1 MRAIALDVLKRLS
14 ILFLILVGVLTLIFA
29 IPRFARGGPER
40 ALIGW
45 PFTAERASLL
55 RAHYGFERPLAE
67 QYLLWLQ
74 KLMLGE
80 WGVSKFT
87 GRPVMREV
95 ELTLPLTLKLLGETL
110 GIAVL
115 VGSLLAM
122 VGAYPW
128 DRPYQGRGQG
138 IRVMSIGLPDFY
150 FGILVKFFFVW
161 HLEWFPLG
169 GFAFFSERPW
179 QAYGQLL
186 LPALSVGLLYGMII
200 GPRVAS
206 RLAAGVESAD
216 EGSFPLALANSRHSW
231 RQFGKAVGY
240 SLLVLLEY
248 GAALVGSVVL
258 AEKIFSIPGF
268 GDFGVEAFVRRDYP
282 KIQAFLVVIVGAYA
296 VLRVVVT
303 AIEAALRRRLMRRSY
318 RILHEPPQKSK
329 GRIGALIMQDG
340 FFLGA
345 VLVIAFAA
353 TTLFAPH
360 VAPFLPDEVHMKD
373 RLLPPTTQYWMGSD
387 LLGRDILS
395 RVIYGGRYSLL
406 IAAGGATGSLLLGFV
421 LGGLPHLA
429 RGIGVAL
436 ASPLIGLLGA
446 FPPLVLGM
454 LMMTL
459 LGQGYVHE
467 IIALTAALAPQ
478 IAALCLQARAE
489 GASRF
494 PIPHRVLAAAWLS
507 ALGMAIT
514 LEATLNFLDIG
525 LLPLIPNWGG
535 DLKANLPY
543 LHVNPAIVL
552 FPGMAVVVAA
562 LGVNLMAES
571 LHKHPQPAAA
581 LTRDVDFTRQRPY
594 ISF

>member
-14 ILFLILVGVLTLIFA
+14 TLFLILVGILTLIFA
-29 IPRFARGGPER
+29 IPRFAPGGPER

-55 RAHYGFERPLAE
+55 RAHYGFDRPLAE

-80 WGVSKFT
+80 WGISKFT
-87 GRPVMREV
+87 GRPIMREL
-95 ELTLPLTLKLLGETL
+95 ELTLPLTLKLLAETL
-110 GIAVL
+110 AIAVL
-115 VGSLLAM
+115 VGVLLAM
-122 VGAYPW
+122 LIAYPW

-138 IRVMSIGLPDFY
+138 IRVLSIGLPDFY

-169 GFAFFSERPW
+169 GFAFFAERPW
-179 QAYGQLL
+179 QAYRQLL

-206 RLAAGVESAD
+206 RLTAEAGSAD
-216 EGSFPLALANSRHSW
+216 EGSLPFAFANSGSSG
-231 RQFGKAVGY
+231 RQFGKTFGY

-268 GDFGVEAFVRRDYP
+268 GDFGVESFVRRDYP
-282 KIQAFLVVIVGAYA
+282 KIQAFLVVIVGGYA
-296 VLRVVVT
+296 VIRVVVT
-303 AIEAALRRRLMRRSY
+303 TIEAALQRRLVRRSY
-318 RILHEPPQKSK
+318 RVLHEPSQKSK
-329 GRIGALIMQDG
+329 GRIGALVMQDG

-345 VLVIAFAA
+345 VLVIAFAV

-373 RLLPPTTQYWMGSD
+373 RLLAPTTQYWMGSD

-406 IAAGGATGSLLLGFV
+406 IAAAGATGALLLGFV
-421 LGGLPHLA
+421 LGGLPRLA
-429 RGIGVAL
+429 HGIGVAL
-436 ASPLIGLLGA
+436 ATPLIGILDA

-459 LGQGYVHE
+459 FAQGDSCE
-467 IIALTAALAPQ
+467 IIALAAGLAPQ

-489 GASRF
+489 GISRV
-494 PIPHRVLAAAWLS
+494 PIPYGVLAAAWLS

-543 LHVNPAIVL
+543 LHSNPAIVL

-571 LHKHPQPAAA
+571 LRKH
-581 LTRDVDFTRQRPY
+581 
-594 ISF
+594 